1 MATWKK
7 TTKCNK
13 FHNRTDAILHACDSD
28 NTCCPHFV
36 SIEHV
41 IDRIAQTVKRE
52 FDVHLPQY
60 VLNGNRSIFY
70 MFLGYAATAGS
81 LYEQSHFFE

>member
-1 MATWKK
+1 M
-7 TTKCNK
+7 
-13 FHNRTDAILHACDSD
+13 
-28 NTCCPHFV
+28 

-60 VLNGNRSIFY
+60 VLKMETDLYFTC
-70 MFLGYAATAGS
+70 FLGYAATAGS
-81 LYEQSHFFE
+81 LYEQSHFLSDLVVW